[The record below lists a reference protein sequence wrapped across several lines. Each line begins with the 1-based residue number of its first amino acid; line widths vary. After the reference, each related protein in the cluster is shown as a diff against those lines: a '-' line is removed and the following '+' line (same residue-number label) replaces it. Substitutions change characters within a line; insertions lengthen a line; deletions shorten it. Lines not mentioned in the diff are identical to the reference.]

1 MMAQPRNRQ
10 PAPSAETTAATD
22 SRTPNRIPTD
32 AFSVERALADA
43 IDVHPALSG
52 QARQGAVYRSEHKT
66 KTELALEAIRAA
78 IMEGRMRPGARLT
91 LTQLSNVLGMSITPI
106 REAIRVLEADGLVS
120 YEAHRGIW
128 VTDLSSGQLKELTL
142 LRSRLE
148 GLATELAVP
157 KLTQDDLDE
166 LDRLQRIMVEAA
178 AARDDRAL
186 TQANLDWHSRIYQ
199 AADTQFVVRQI
210 FKLWIPYGWANIW
223 HDELRA
229 AALRQ
234 HEEVHTAIAAGD
246 AELAGQ
252 LMSKHI
258 LWVTD
263 PDHWQGGR
271 STPTRSETT

>member
-1 MMAQPRNRQ
+1 VKGKARDRKT
-10 PAPSAETTAATD
+10 APTPDLATD
-22 SRTPNRIPTD
+22 GSAHSQTPLG
-32 AFSVERALADA
+32 AFSVERAVTDA
-43 IDVHPALSG
+43 IDVTRAASDRPRHGPVL
-52 QARQGAVYRSEHKT
+52 RSEHKT
-66 KTELALEAIRAA
+66 KTELALEAIREA
-78 IMEGRMRPGARLT
+78 IMEGRMQPGARLT
-91 LTQLSNVLGMSITPI
+91 LAQLSNVLGMSITPI

-128 VTDLSSGQLKELTL
+128 VTDLTAEQSKELTL
-142 LRSRLE
+142 LRARLE

-157 KLTQDDLDE
+157 KLTDDDLRE
-166 LDRLQRIMVEAA
+166 LDRLQRVMVEAA

-186 TQANLDWHSRIYQ
+186 TQANLDWHYRIYR
-199 AADTQFVVRQI
+199 AADTQFVLRQI

-229 AALRQ
+229 AAIRQ
-234 HEEVHTAIAAGD
+234 HEEVHAAIAARD

-263 PDHWQGGR
+263 PDHLR
-271 STPTRSETT
+271 ADRPATAPSETT